1 MKKKISDDERFYDG
15 STINIT
21 ENDLLTEPEYAGW
34 EQKKSMKHYWMPLT
48 LGGMGIF
55 VLAFIFAWIFIKPQ
69 DPGALKRLE
78 HLETRLVNL
87 EKKLSVLETLDARL
101 IAQDTQNQKFQSAV
115 DRFDQAEASMSLRMD
130 LLTKEIEKLQNT
142 AAAQP
147 GSKVKSSET
156 AESNVLQQP
165 KIQSVLEK
173 PEAPVT
179 PITQSPA
186 EHEVAAGETLYS
198 ISRNYGLT
206 VTELLKYNGLAEGA
220 TIYPGQKLVTSPP
233 R

>member
-1 MKKKISDDERFYDG
+1 MRKKMSEDERFYDG

-21 ENDLLTEPEYAGW
+21 DNDLLTEPDYAGW

-48 LGGMGIF
+48 LAGMGIF
-55 VLAFIFAWIFIKPQ
+55 VLAIIFAWIFIKPQ
-69 DPGALKRLE
+69 DPGSLRRLE
-78 HLETRLVNL
+78 HLETRLADL

-130 LLTKEIEKLQNT
+130 LLTKEVEKLQNT
-142 AAAQP
+142 AAQP
-147 GSKVKSSET
+147 EARVKSPET
-156 AESNVLQQP
+156 AESNVLPQS

-173 PEAPVT
+173 PEPPVT
-179 PITQSPA
+179 PVKQPPA

-220 TIYPGQKLVTSPP
+220 TIYPGQKLVISPP